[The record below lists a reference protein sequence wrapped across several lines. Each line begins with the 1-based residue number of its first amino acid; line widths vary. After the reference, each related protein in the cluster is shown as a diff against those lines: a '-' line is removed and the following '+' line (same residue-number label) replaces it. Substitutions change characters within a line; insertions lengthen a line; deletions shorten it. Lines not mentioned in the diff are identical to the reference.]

1 MKIYGKRPRLRT
13 IQTIQN
19 FRSRRPSLY
28 RLIPNMVTLAA
39 LCAGLTGMR
48 FALENRFTE
57 AFLAVVLAAVLDG
70 LDGRI
75 ARMIGATSKFGEELD
90 SLADFVSFGV
100 APAFILYLW
109 ILPPFDGGVTAAIL
123 SDTTIRMSWAVTLI
137 YAASMALRLARF
149 NATLDDQNRPAWMNR
164 YFVGVPAPMASA
176 LAFMPMIYQTVIP
189 DLHIRQPLV
198 IDLWLLVV
206 AGLMVSR
213 IPTFSAK
220 RMTLS
225 NQWVVPIL
233 MFALVIVAGLATAP
247 WLTFLGVGTLYF
259 LSIPVT
265 WWLAIKS
272 TTASSEVITL
282 VEVPPPA
289 KDDKDP
295 RF

>member
-1 MKIYGKRPRLRT
+1 MKIHGKRSRLGT
-13 IQTIQN
+13 IQSIQN
-19 FRSRRPSLY
+19 FRSRQASLY

-48 FALENRFTE
+48 FALENRFSE
-57 AFLAVVLAAVLDG
+57 AFMAVFLAAVLDG

-75 ARMIGATSKFGEELD
+75 ARLIGATSKFGAELD

-109 ILPPFDGGVTAAIL
+109 VLPPLDGVTAAVW
-123 SDTTIRMSWAVTLI
+123 SSTTIRMSWAVALI

-176 LAFMPMIYQTVIP
+176 LAFMPMIYQIVIP
-189 DLHIRQPLV
+189 EVNLRQPLV

-206 AGLMVSR
+206 SGLMVSR

-233 MFALVIVAGLATAP
+233 MVALVMVAGLATAP
-247 WLTFLGVGTLYF
+247 WLTFLVIGTLYF
-259 LSIPVT
+259 LSIPLT
-265 WWLAIKS
+265 WWFAHQPDS
-272 TTASSEVITL
+272 TAPDSVKL
-282 VEVPPPA
+282 VEVPPSNQ
-289 KDDKDP
+289 DEQEP